1 MAQLGAPSW
10 SPARCPRRPLAPR
23 ALSRDRLPRL
33 ARRVGRGLVRRPS
46 RRPAFLRYRPALPV
60 TPGAR
65 PRLHRPRTLAA
76 VRRLRAR
83 RAHLARRHL
92 RGAGRR
98 RDGEGPPGDPL
109 ARGTVILAVTA
120 ASAAVAWFVPLF
132 SLPEP
137 TGPHKVGTRWIVL
150 TDSSR
155 FEMLAPSPGG
165 KRQLIVRVW
174 FPADSVAG
182 ASDDYIESD
191 VAKGIATGL
200 KLPSFALS
208 HLTNISTHS
217 YRRAWLPSQPQR
229 FPLILFSH
237 GYGVGTESQNTVQM
251 EELAS
256 HGFVVASID
265 HPYEAG
271 AILMPDGKVA
281 LANPPFNPA
290 DSASLTQALAA
301 ITQLQQ
307 ATDTSAM
314 LGPLR
319 TMYANSAPLDTSI
332 VRWTDDTRFVLD
344 QITAMSAPH
353 MGGDTLFAGRLAT
366 DKVGLL
372 GMSFGGAT
380 AAAFCT
386 IDTRC
391 AAGMNL
397 DGLHYGVA
405 AREPLPRPFFIAS
418 SQKNT
423 NVHRLFYERATAP
436 VSLMTVTGSE
446 HMDYTDFSWIAPK
459 LAART
464 GMLGGIAPARMHALM
479 NAVIV
484 PYFDAALRGGTGIDR
499 AALTARYPEI
509 TLLSRS
515 GAAVSPPAA
524 TQDSAT
530 TRR

>member
-1 MAQLGAPSW
+1 VRFLEIVFLASLVVSGA
-10 SPARCPRRPLAPR
+10 
-23 ALSRDRLPRL
+23 ALFV
-33 ARRVGRGLVRRPS
+33 APS

-60 TPGAR
+60 TLALVHVFIDHGRWQLFAAYA
-65 PRLHRPRTLAA
+65 LAGLISLAA
-76 VRRLRAR
+76 IFEV
-83 RAHLARRHL
+83 
-92 RGAGRR
+92 
-98 RDGEGPPGDPL
+98 RDGEGAAKDRPVIRWLGAL
-109 ARGTVILAVTA
+109 VILAVTA

-353 MGGDTLFAGRLAT
+353 EGGDTLFAGRLAT

-405 AREPLPRPFFIAS
+405 ARQPLPRPFFIAS

-499 AALTARYPEI
+499 AALAARYPEA
-509 TLLSRS
+509 TLRSRS
-515 GAAVSPPAA
+515 GDAVTPPAVA
-524 TQDSAT
+524 GDSVV